1 MFNATRALGVTY
13 KGISLETLAKE
24 AGTGYSNTV
33 KAAGMAIEKR
43 YPAVVEAKIQYV
55 FILSALQAPH
65 PQTPLPL
72 AEF

>member
-24 AGTGYSNTV
+24 AGTGYRNTV

-43 YPAVVEAKIQYV
+43 VRINEQPRFVRASY
-55 FILSALQAPH
+55 
-65 PQTPLPL
+65 
-72 AEF
+72 